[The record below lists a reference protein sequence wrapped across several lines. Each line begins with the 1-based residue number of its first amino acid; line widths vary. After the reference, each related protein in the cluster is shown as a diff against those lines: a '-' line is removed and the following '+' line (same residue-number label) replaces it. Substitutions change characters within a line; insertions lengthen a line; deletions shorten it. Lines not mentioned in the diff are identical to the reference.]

1 MMPDSPRTLLLVA
14 AHPLNSPRPY
24 RLRKLL
30 KPYHQISVMGISK
43 IPLPP
48 QEDLEIFTYPPYPK
62 RNFLQE
68 CKLYIDV
75 WLQNDHA
82 LIYTQ
87 NRAQIVEVL
96 REHAFDFI
104 FCFDLVLLPIVLAY
118 KKNAKVILDA
128 REYYPAQDS
137 SNIRWRWLF
146 KAFFTRLTN
155 TYMPQ
160 CDHILSVSKGVQG
173 LYESEHGISSS
184 VFYSYPFYHKLKAT
198 PTKPDQIHLIYH
210 GGASYNRSFEGLQT
224 MMEYLSDHLGDWRF
238 WLTLMLV
245 APPARLEELRAK
257 LTHTRIK
264 IIPPVEFKK
273 IISFSNAFDIGLY
286 FSPPIN
292 LNIKHAMPNKFF
304 EYIQSRLALCAVPN
318 VEMQAVIE
326 KYQIG
331 VVSQT
336 SSPQDLALTLHKLR
350 HEDIEF
356 YKHNTQ
362 KAAQELC
369 AQQNQLV
376 LLELL
381 QKI

>member
-1 MMPDSPRTLLLVA
+1 MPNSPRTLLLVA

-43 IPLPP
+43 TPLPP
-48 QEDLEIFTYPPYPK
+48 QEGLAIFTYPPYPK

-68 CKLYIDV
+68 CKLYTDV

-173 LYESEHGISSS
+173 LYESGHGISSS
-184 VFYSYPFYHKLKAT
+184 VFYSYPFYHKLKPT

-245 APPARLEELRAK
+245 APPARLEELKTK

-273 IISFSNAFDIGLY
+273 IINFSNAFDIGLY
-286 FSPPIN
+286 FSPPVN

-304 EYIQSRLALCAVPN
+304 EYIQSALGVISTPLMEVKALLEAHQMGITSPDFSHASLLETLASLDMDQIRHYKQQASQAAKLLC
-318 VEMQAVIE
+318 MQA
-326 KYQIG
+326 QLPNLARFL
-331 VVSQT
+331 S
-336 SSPQDLALTLHKLR
+336 DL
-350 HEDIEF
+350 
-356 YKHNTQ
+356 
-362 KAAQELC
+362 
-369 AQQNQLV
+369 
-376 LLELL
+376 
-381 QKI
+381 